1 MKKGAKIAIAIITPV
16 VLASTIVG
24 TVLGIKNSK
33 ENTTP
38 ANPDSSVT
46 TPAQPDQPNIP
57 NVPEQP
63 VQPDQPNTPDQPIV
77 EKTEQEYMQE
87 CKNKLTSKVT
97 AALQAK
103 YKLAEISN
111 VKLVKMNSLNGTAYF
126 TGIHTQSG
134 LARKYLYTIETSLGN
149 IVDTKYKKLSDDL
162 NDFEIANIDRK
173 NCINGA
179 WNSYDLTPSY
189 EHSVSEELYNQL
201 CEYVLGKVG
210 LDDAEVLNATEFHY
224 VSGGMMGTILTVL
237 KDNKIYT
244 IEANAHSGGAGNQ
257 EEHIDR
263 MLSSSTNEIKIVSEE
278 DFKEFFTE

>member
-87 CKNKLTSKVT
+87 CKKKIEKIALEKLQSTSKRGKFDNINILKTNKLNGIVYLT
-97 AALQAK
+97 ADKTL
-103 YKLAEISN
+103 
-111 VKLVKMNSLNGTAYF
+111 
-126 TGIHTQSG
+126 TGITATSFYELDLGKNFENSTYEQSLKILNSISSVSGTELITQTV
-134 LARKYLYTIETSLGN
+134 LQE
-149 IVDTKYKKLSDDL
+149 
-162 NDFEIANIDRK
+162 E
-173 NCINGA
+173 
-179 WNSYDLTPSY
+179 
-189 EHSVSEELYNQL
+189 VSEELYNQL

-210 LDDAEVLNATEFHY
+210 LVGAEVLNATVFTADNKGY
-224 VSGGMMGTILTVL
+224 TSNLTCF

-244 IEANAHSGGAGNQ
+244 VKANVISFGSQ
-257 EEHIDR
+257 EDHINNLMTEGR
-263 MLSSSTNEIKIVSEE
+263 TKEIKIISEE

>member
-87 CKNKLTSKVT
+87 CKEKLKT
-97 AALQAK
+97 A
-103 YKLAEISN
+103 IVN
-111 VKLVKMNSLNGTAYF
+111 
-126 TGIHTQSG
+126 G
-134 LARKYLYTIETSLGN
+134 LAQIGR
-149 IVDTKYKKLSDDL
+149 L
-162 NDFEIANIDRK
+162 NAKI
-173 NCINGA
+173 
-179 WNSYDLTPSY
+179 NSYRVNQLTGKVYINVSY
-189 EHSVSEELYNQL
+189 EDTYGDKYTEFMTYETNLGDISSLTYKQVSEKMEELQLTKRVASSVLQKAVSEELYNQL

-210 LDDAEVLNATEFHY
+210 LDGAEVLNATRFISQREGY
-224 VSGGMMGTILTVL
+224 YTNLICI
-237 KDNKIYT
+237 KDNRIYNVY
-244 IEANAHSGGAGNQ
+244 ANVNSFGSQ
-257 EEHIDR
+257 EDHINKLMTEGR
-263 MLSSSTNEIKIVSEE
+263 TKEIKITSEE
-278 DFKEFFTE
+278 DFKDFFTK

>member
-103 YKLAEISN
+103 YTYGETTD
-111 VKLVKMNSLNGTAYF
+111 VKIVKVNSLTGTVYA
-126 TGIHTQSG
+126 TGVYHFGEPTACFYELKTTLSG
-134 LARKYLYTIETSLGN
+134 LDKLTYEEASKQFTNLEFNSVKKSNN
-149 IVDTKYKKLSDDL
+149 IK
-162 NDFEIANIDRK
+162 E
-173 NCINGA
+173 
-179 WNSYDLTPSY
+179 
-189 EHSVSEELYNQL
+189 SVSEELYNQL

-210 LDDAEVLNATEFHY
+210 LDGAEVLNATEFTNINR
-224 VSGGMMGTILTVL
+224 MMGTILTVY
-237 KDNKIYT
+237 KDNKVYSV
-244 IEANAHSGGAGNQ
+244 EARTHSAPGSN
-257 EEHIDR
+257 ENHINY
-263 MLSSSTNEIKIVSEE
+263 MLSSSTNEIKITSEE

>member
-38 ANPDSSVT
+38 ANPDTSVT

-87 CKNKLTSKVT
+87 CKEKLKTTIV
-97 AALQAK
+97 
-103 YKLAEISN
+103 N
-111 VKLVKMNSLNGTAYF
+111 
-126 TGIHTQSG
+126 G
-134 LARKYLYTIETSLGN
+134 LAQTGR
-149 IVDTKYKKLSDDL
+149 L
-162 NDFEIANIDRK
+162 NAKI
-173 NCINGA
+173 
-179 WNSYDLTPSY
+179 NSYRVNQLTGKVYINVSY
-189 EHSVSEELYNQL
+189 ESRYGDKYTEFMTYETNLGDISSLTYKQVSEKMEELQLTKRVASSVLQKAVSEELYNQL

-210 LDDAEVLNATEFHY
+210 LDGAEVLNATKFSTNKNRMYETTLSVF
-224 VSGGMMGTILTVL
+224 
-237 KDNKIYT
+237 KNNKIYQVSASV
-244 IEANAHSGGAGNQ
+244 ISDGSQ
-257 EEHIDR
+257 EDHINKLMTEGR
-263 MLSSSTNEIKIVSEE
+263 TKEIKIVSEE

>member
-46 TPAQPDQPNIP
+46 TPVQPDQPNIP

-87 CKNKLTSKVT
+87 CKEKLKTTIV
-97 AALQAK
+97 
-103 YKLAEISN
+103 N
-111 VKLVKMNSLNGTAYF
+111 
-126 TGIHTQSG
+126 G
-134 LARKYLYTIETSLGN
+134 LAQTGR
-149 IVDTKYKKLSDDL
+149 L
-162 NDFEIANIDRK
+162 NAKI
-173 NCINGA
+173 
-179 WNSYDLTPSY
+179 NSYRVNQLTGKVYINVSY
-189 EHSVSEELYNQL
+189 EDKYGDKYTEFMTYETNLGDISSLTYKQVSEKMEELQLTKRVASSVLQKAVSEELYNQL

-210 LDDAEVLNATEFHY
+210 LDGAEVLNATKFTNINR
-224 VSGGMMGTILTVL
+224 MMGTILTVY
-237 KDNKIYT
+237 KDNKVYSV
-244 IEANAHSGGAGNQ
+244 EARTQSAPGSNEN
-257 EEHIDR
+257 HINY
-263 MLSSSTNEIKIVSEE
+263 MLSSSTNEIKIISEE

>member
-111 VKLVKMNSLNGTAYF
+111 IKLVKMNSLNGTAYF

-179 WNSYDLTPSY
+179 WNRYDLTPSY

-210 LDDAEVLNATEFHY
+210 LDGAEVLNATEFTNINR
-224 VSGGMMGTILTVL
+224 MMGTILTVY
-237 KDNKIYT
+237 KDNKVYSV
-244 IEANAHSGGAGNQ
+244 EARTHSAPGSN
-257 EEHIDR
+257 ENHINY
-263 MLSSSTNEIKIVSEE
+263 MLSSSTNEIKITSEE

>member
-63 VQPDQPNTPDQPIV
+63 VQPDQPDTPDQPIV

-87 CKNKLTSKVT
+87 CKEKLKTTIV
-97 AALQAK
+97 
-103 YKLAEISN
+103 N
-111 VKLVKMNSLNGTAYF
+111 
-126 TGIHTQSG
+126 G
-134 LARKYLYTIETSLGN
+134 LAQTGR
-149 IVDTKYKKLSDDL
+149 L
-162 NDFEIANIDRK
+162 NAKI
-173 NCINGA
+173 
-179 WNSYDLTPSY
+179 NSYRVNQLTGKVYINVSY
-189 EHSVSEELYNQL
+189 EDTYGDKYTEFMTYETNLGDISSLTYKQVSEKMEELQLTKRVASSVLQKAVSEELYNQL

-210 LDDAEVLNATEFHY
+210 LDGAEVLNATKFSTNKNRMYETTLSVF
-224 VSGGMMGTILTVL
+224 
-237 KDNKIYT
+237 KNNKIYQVSASVISAGSQEDHINKLM
-244 IEANAHSGGAGNQ
+244 IEG
-257 EEHIDR
+257 R
-263 MLSSSTNEIKIVSEE
+263 TKEIKIISEE

>member
-46 TPAQPDQPNIP
+46 TPVQPDQPNIP

-87 CKNKLTSKVT
+87 CKEKLKTAIENNITSTGGNSINIVFYTMNQLTGIVYTKVVYQT
-97 AALQAK
+97 K
-103 YKLAEISN
+103 YGSELHKF
-111 VKLVKMNSLNGTAYF
+111 MSLNSNLGD
-126 TGIHTQSG
+126 IS
-134 LARKYLYTIETSLGN
+134 SL
-149 IVDTKYKKLSDDL
+149 TYKQVSEKMEELQL
-162 NDFEIANIDRK
+162 TNRIA
-173 NCINGA
+173 
-179 WNSYDLTPSY
+179 SSVLQ
-189 EHSVSEELYNQL
+189 EEVSEELYNQL

-210 LDDAEVLNATEFHY
+210 LDGAEVLNATEFSTNKNRMY
-224 VSGGMMGTILTVL
+224 ETTLSVF
-237 KDNKIYT
+237 KNNKIYQVSASVISDGSQEDHINKLM
-244 IEANAHSGGAGNQ
+244 IEG
-257 EEHIDR
+257 R
-263 MLSSSTNEIKIVSEE
+263 TKEIKIISEE

>member
-97 AALQAK
+97 AALQAT
-103 YKLAEISN
+103 YTYGETTD
-111 VKLVKMNSLNGTAYF
+111 VKIVKVNSLTGTVYA
-126 TGIHTQSG
+126 TGVYHFGKPTTCFYELKTTLSG
-134 LARKYLYTIETSLGN
+134 LDKLTYEEASKQFTNLEFNCKKSYN
-149 IVDTKYKKLSDDL
+149 IK
-162 NDFEIANIDRK
+162 E
-173 NCINGA
+173 
-179 WNSYDLTPSY
+179 
-189 EHSVSEELYNQL
+189 SVSEELYNQL

-210 LDDAEVLNATEFHY
+210 LDGAEVLNATKF
-224 VSGGMMGTILTVL
+224 SNINRMMGTILTVY
-237 KDNKIYT
+237 KDNKVYSV
-244 IEANAHSGGAGNQ
+244 EARTHSAPGSN
-257 EEHIDR
+257 ENHINY
-263 MLSSSTNEIKIVSEE
+263 MLASSTNEIKIISEE

>member
-87 CKNKLTSKVT
+87 CKNKLISKVT
-97 AALQAK
+97 AALQAT
-103 YKLAEISN
+103 YTYGETTD
-111 VKLVKMNSLNGTAYF
+111 VKIVKVNSLTGTVYA
-126 TGIHTQSG
+126 TGVYHFGEPTACFYELKTTLSG
-134 LARKYLYTIETSLGN
+134 LDKLTYEEASKQFTNLEFNSVKKSYN
-149 IVDTKYKKLSDDL
+149 IK
-162 NDFEIANIDRK
+162 E
-173 NCINGA
+173 
-179 WNSYDLTPSY
+179 
-189 EHSVSEELYNQL
+189 SVSEELYNQL

-210 LDDAEVLNATEFHY
+210 LDGAEVLNATKFTNINR
-224 VSGGMMGTILTVL
+224 MMGTILTVY
-237 KDNKIYT
+237 KDNKVYSV
-244 IEANAHSGGAGNQ
+244 EARTQSAPGSNES
-257 EEHIDR
+257 HINY
-263 MLSSSTNEIKIVSEE
+263 MLASSTNEIKIISEE

>member
-97 AALQAK
+97 AALQAT
-103 YKLAEISN
+103 YTYGETTD
-111 VKLVKMNSLNGTAYF
+111 VKIVKVNSLTGTVYA
-126 TGIHTQSG
+126 TGVYHFGEPTTCFYELKTTLSG
-134 LARKYLYTIETSLGN
+134 LDKLTYEEASKQFTNLEFNSVKKSYN
-149 IVDTKYKKLSDDL
+149 IK
-162 NDFEIANIDRK
+162 E
-173 NCINGA
+173 
-179 WNSYDLTPSY
+179 
-189 EHSVSEELYNQL
+189 SVSEELYNQL

-210 LDDAEVLNATEFHY
+210 LDGAEVLNATEFKANNN
-224 VSGGMMGTILTVL
+224 SMNETVL
-237 KDNKIYT
+237 SVCINDKIYKVSASV
-244 IEANAHSGGAGNQ
+244 ISYGSQ
-257 EEHIDR
+257 EDHINKLMMEGR
-263 MLSSSTNEIKIVSEE
+263 TKEIKITSEE

>member
-162 NDFEIANIDRK
+162 NDFEITNIDRK

-179 WNSYDLTPSY
+179 WNRYDLTPSY

-210 LDDAEVLNATEFHY
+210 LDGAEVLNATEFTNINR
-224 VSGGMMGTILTVL
+224 MMGTILTVY
-237 KDNKIYT
+237 KDNKVYSV
-244 IEANAHSGGAGNQ
+244 EARTQSAPGSNEN
-257 EEHIDR
+257 HINY
-263 MLSSSTNEIKIVSEE
+263 MLSSSTNEIKIISEE

>member
-87 CKNKLTSKVT
+87 CKKKIEEIALEKLQSTSKRGKFDNIKILKTNKLNGIVYLT
-97 AALQAK
+97 ADK
-103 YKLAEISN
+103 TFGGGTDTFFYE
-111 VKLVKMNSLNGTAYF
+111 LN
-126 TGIHTQSG
+126 
-134 LARKYLYTIETSLGN
+134 LGN
-149 IVDTKYKKLSDDL
+149 IFENSTYEQSLKTLSSISAISDTVLYIQYMIKY
-162 NDFEIANIDRK
+162 
-173 NCINGA
+173 
-179 WNSYDLTPSY
+179 
-189 EHSVSEELYNQL
+189 SVSEELYNQL

-210 LDDAEVLNATEFHY
+210 LDGAEVLNATEFHL
-224 VSGGMMGTILTVL
+224 VVGGMRGTNLTVL

-244 IEANAHSGGAGNQ
+244 IEANGHSGGAGRQ

-263 MLSSSTNEIKIVSEE
+263 MLASSTNEIKIISEE

>member
-87 CKNKLTSKVT
+87 CKEKLKTTIENYVLNYMCRGSVKCNTYKLNELDGKIYTSIDYTYRNNTVTYFYTMNTNLNDLNKSTYEETSK
-97 AALQAK
+97 
-103 YKLAEISN
+103 
-111 VKLVKMNSLNGTAYF
+111 SLES
-126 TGIHTQSG
+126 I
-134 LARKYLYTIETSLGN
+134 
-149 IVDTKYKKLSDDL
+149 KLSSIIQ
-162 NDFEIANIDRK
+162 FSNIK
-173 NCINGA
+173 N
-179 WNSYDLTPSY
+179 
-189 EHSVSEELYNQL
+189 SVSEELYNQL

-210 LDDAEVLNATEFHY
+210 LDGAEVLNATEFHS
-224 VSGGMMGTILTVL
+224 VSGGMRGTNLTVL

-244 IEANAHSGGAGNQ
+244 IEANAHSGAVSRQ
-257 EEHIDR
+257 EEHINY
-263 MLSSSTNEIKIVSEE
+263 MLASSTNEIKIVSEE

>member
-87 CKNKLTSKVT
+87 CKEKLKTTIV
-97 AALQAK
+97 
-103 YKLAEISN
+103 N
-111 VKLVKMNSLNGTAYF
+111 
-126 TGIHTQSG
+126 G
-134 LARKYLYTIETSLGN
+134 LAQTGR
-149 IVDTKYKKLSDDL
+149 L
-162 NDFEIANIDRK
+162 NAKI
-173 NCINGA
+173 
-179 WNSYDLTPSY
+179 NSYRVNQLTGKVYINVSY
-189 EHSVSEELYNQL
+189 EDSYGDRYIEFMTYETNLGDISSLTYKQVSEKMEELQLTKRVASSVLQKAVSEELYNQL

-210 LDDAEVLNATEFHY
+210 LDGAEVLNATKFKVNNNSMYE
-224 VSGGMMGTILTVL
+224 TVL
-237 KDNKIYT
+237 SVFKNNKIYQVSASV
-244 IEANAHSGGAGNQ
+244 ISYGSQ
-257 EEHIDR
+257 EDKIND
-263 MLSSSTNEIKIVSEE
+263 MLTEGTTKKIKITSEE
-278 DFKEFFTE
+278 DFKEFLTK

>member
-87 CKNKLTSKVT
+87 CKEKLKTTIV
-97 AALQAK
+97 
-103 YKLAEISN
+103 N
-111 VKLVKMNSLNGTAYF
+111 
-126 TGIHTQSG
+126 G
-134 LARKYLYTIETSLGN
+134 LAQTGR
-149 IVDTKYKKLSDDL
+149 L
-162 NDFEIANIDRK
+162 NAKI
-173 NCINGA
+173 
-179 WNSYDLTPSY
+179 NSYRVNQLTGKVYINVSY
-189 EHSVSEELYNQL
+189 EDTYGDKYTEFMTYETNLGDISSLTYKQVSEKMEELQLTKRVASSVLQKAVSEELYNQL

-210 LDDAEVLNATEFHY
+210 LDGAEVLNATKFTNINR
-224 VSGGMMGTILTVL
+224 MMGTILTVY
-237 KDNKIYT
+237 KDNKVYSV
-244 IEANAHSGGAGNQ
+244 EARTQSAPGSNEN
-257 EEHIDR
+257 HINY
-263 MLSSSTNEIKIVSEE
+263 MLSSSTNEIKITSEE

>member
-33 ENTTP
+33 EKTTP
-38 ANPDSSVT
+38 SNPGSSVT

-87 CKNKLTSKVT
+87 CKEKLKTAIENYVLDYMGRGSVKCNTYKLNELDGNIYTSIDYTYRNNTVTYFYTMNTNLNDINKSTYEETSKSLESVN
-97 AALQAK
+97 LSSIIQF
-103 YKLAEISN
+103 SN
-111 VKLVKMNSLNGTAYF
+111 
-126 TGIHTQSG
+126 I
-134 LARKYLYTIETSLGN
+134 
-149 IVDTKYKKLSDDL
+149 
-162 NDFEIANIDRK
+162 K
-173 NCINGA
+173 N
-179 WNSYDLTPSY
+179 
-189 EHSVSEELYNQL
+189 SVSKELYNQL

-210 LDDAEVLNATEFHY
+210 LDGAEVLNATEFSTNKNRMY
-224 VSGGMMGTILTVL
+224 ETTLSVCIN
-237 KDNKIYT
+237 DKIYQVSASVISDGSQEDHINKLM
-244 IEANAHSGGAGNQ
+244 IEG
-257 EEHIDR
+257 R
-263 MLSSSTNEIKIVSEE
+263 TKEIKIISEE

>member
-24 TVLGIKNSK
+24 TVRGIKNSK

-46 TPAQPDQPNIP
+46 TPAQPDQPNVP

-87 CKNKLTSKVT
+87 CKEKLKTTIV
-97 AALQAK
+97 
-103 YKLAEISN
+103 N
-111 VKLVKMNSLNGTAYF
+111 
-126 TGIHTQSG
+126 G
-134 LARKYLYTIETSLGN
+134 LAQTGR
-149 IVDTKYKKLSDDL
+149 L
-162 NDFEIANIDRK
+162 NAKI
-173 NCINGA
+173 
-179 WNSYDLTPSY
+179 NSYRVNQLTGKVYINVSY
-189 EHSVSEELYNQL
+189 EDSYGDIYNEFMTYETNLGDISSLTYKQVSEKMEELQLTKRVASSVLQKAVSEELYNQL

-210 LDDAEVLNATEFHY
+210 LDGAEVLNATKFKANNNSMNE
-224 VSGGMMGTILTVL
+224 TVL
-237 KDNKIYT
+237 SVCINDKIYKVSASV
-244 IEANAHSGGAGNQ
+244 ISYGSQ
-257 EEHIDR
+257 EDKIND
-263 MLSSSTNEIKIVSEE
+263 MLTEGRTKEIKIISEE

>member
-38 ANPDSSVT
+38 SNPDSSVT

-87 CKNKLTSKVT
+87 CKEKLKTTIV
-97 AALQAK
+97 
-103 YKLAEISN
+103 N
-111 VKLVKMNSLNGTAYF
+111 
-126 TGIHTQSG
+126 G
-134 LARKYLYTIETSLGN
+134 LAQTGR
-149 IVDTKYKKLSDDL
+149 L
-162 NDFEIANIDRK
+162 NAKI
-173 NCINGA
+173 
-179 WNSYDLTPSY
+179 NSYRVNQLTGKVYINVSY
-189 EHSVSEELYNQL
+189 EDTYGDKYTEFMTYETNLGDISSLTYKQVSEKMEELQLTKRVASSVLQKAVSEELYNQL

-210 LDDAEVLNATEFHY
+210 LDGAEVLNATKFASQREGYYTNLICTQDNRIYNVYANVNSFG
-224 VSGGMMGTILTVL
+224 SQ
-237 KDNKIYT
+237 KD
-244 IEANAHSGGAGNQ
+244 
-257 EEHIDR
+257 HINNLMTEGR
-263 MLSSSTNEIKIVSEE
+263 TKEIKIISEE

>member
-87 CKNKLTSKVT
+87 CKEKLKTTIV
-97 AALQAK
+97 
-103 YKLAEISN
+103 N
-111 VKLVKMNSLNGTAYF
+111 
-126 TGIHTQSG
+126 G
-134 LARKYLYTIETSLGN
+134 LAQTGR
-149 IVDTKYKKLSDDL
+149 L
-162 NDFEIANIDRK
+162 NAKI
-173 NCINGA
+173 
-179 WNSYDLTPSY
+179 NSYRVNQLTGKVYINVSY
-189 EHSVSEELYNQL
+189 EDSYGDRYIEFMTYETNLGDISSLTYKQVSEKMEELQLTKRVASSVLQKAVSEELYNQL

-210 LDDAEVLNATEFHY
+210 LDGAEVLNATKFTSDNKGY
-224 VSGGMMGTILTVL
+224 TSNLTCF

-244 IEANAHSGGAGNQ
+244 VKANVISFGSQ
-257 EEHIDR
+257 KDHINNLMTEGR
-263 MLSSSTNEIKIVSEE
+263 TKEIKIVSEE

>member
-97 AALQAK
+97 EALQAK

-111 VKLVKMNSLNGTAYF
+111 VKLVRMNSLNGTAYF
-126 TGIHTQSG
+126 TGTHTQSG
-134 LARKYLYTIETSLGN
+134 LERSCFYTIETKLGN
-149 IVDTKYKKLSDDL
+149 IENLTYEKVSENL
-162 NDFEIANIDRK
+162 NNFEITNINKESNIK
-173 NCINGA
+173 N
-179 WNSYDLTPSY
+179 
-189 EHSVSEELYNQL
+189 SVSEELYNQL

-210 LDDAEVLNATEFHY
+210 LDGAEVLNATEFSTNKNRMY
-224 VSGGMMGTILTVL
+224 ETVL
-237 KDNKIYT
+237 SVFKNNKIYQVSASVISDGSQEDHINKLM
-244 IEANAHSGGAGNQ
+244 IEG
-257 EEHIDR
+257 R
-263 MLSSSTNEIKIVSEE
+263 TKEIKITSEE
-278 DFKEFFTE
+278 DFKEFFIE

>member
-87 CKNKLTSKVT
+87 CKEKLKTTIV
-97 AALQAK
+97 
-103 YKLAEISN
+103 N
-111 VKLVKMNSLNGTAYF
+111 
-126 TGIHTQSG
+126 G
-134 LARKYLYTIETSLGN
+134 LAQTGR
-149 IVDTKYKKLSDDL
+149 L
-162 NDFEIANIDRK
+162 NAKI
-173 NCINGA
+173 
-179 WNSYDLTPSY
+179 NSYRVNQLTGKVYINVSY
-189 EHSVSEELYNQL
+189 EDTYGDKYTEFMTYETNLGDISSLTYKQVSEKMEELQLTKRVASSVLQKAVSEELYNQL

-210 LDDAEVLNATEFHY
+210 LDGAEVLNATSFISQREGY
-224 VSGGMMGTILTVL
+224 YTNLICI
-237 KDNKIYT
+237 KDNRIYNVY
-244 IEANAHSGGAGNQ
+244 ANVNSFGSQ
-257 EEHIDR
+257 EDHINKLMTEGR
-263 MLSSSTNEIKIVSEE
+263 TKEIKIISEE

>member
-38 ANPDSSVT
+38 SNPDSSVT

-87 CKNKLTSKVT
+87 CKEKLKTTIV
-97 AALQAK
+97 
-103 YKLAEISN
+103 N
-111 VKLVKMNSLNGTAYF
+111 
-126 TGIHTQSG
+126 G
-134 LARKYLYTIETSLGN
+134 LAQTGR
-149 IVDTKYKKLSDDL
+149 L
-162 NDFEIANIDRK
+162 NAKI
-173 NCINGA
+173 
-179 WNSYDLTPSY
+179 NSYRVNQLTGKVYINVSY
-189 EHSVSEELYNQL
+189 EDTYGDKYTEFMTYETNLGDISSLTYKQVSEKMEELQLTKRVASSVLQKAVSEELYNQL

-210 LDDAEVLNATEFHY
+210 LDGAEVLNATEFKVNDNSMY
-224 VSGGMMGTILTVL
+224 ETVL
-237 KDNKIYT
+237 SVFKNNKIYQVSASV
-244 IEANAHSGGAGNQ
+244 ISYGSQ
-257 EEHIDR
+257 EDKIND
-263 MLSSSTNEIKIVSEE
+263 MLTEGTTKKIKITSEE

>member
-103 YKLAEISN
+103 YTYGETTD
-111 VKLVKMNSLNGTAYF
+111 VKIVKVNSLTGTVYA
-126 TGIHTQSG
+126 TGVYHFGEPTACFYELKTTLSG
-134 LARKYLYTIETSLGN
+134 LDKLTYEEASKQFTNLEFNSVKKSNN
-149 IVDTKYKKLSDDL
+149 IK
-162 NDFEIANIDRK
+162 E
-173 NCINGA
+173 
-179 WNSYDLTPSY
+179 
-189 EHSVSEELYNQL
+189 SVSEELYNQL

-210 LDDAEVLNATEFHY
+210 LDGAEVLNATKFTNINR
-224 VSGGMMGTILTVL
+224 MMGTILTVY
-237 KDNKIYT
+237 KDNKVYSV
-244 IEANAHSGGAGNQ
+244 EARTHSAPGSN
-257 EEHIDR
+257 ENHINY
-263 MLSSSTNEIKIVSEE
+263 MLSSSTNEIKITSEE